1 MPTESARVIGV
12 LAVDDHPLIRE
23 GIAALISKQTD
34 MRLLGEAS
42 SGREAVEQ
50 FRLLNPDVVLMD
62 VQMPEMDGIDA
73 MIAIREECPAAKII
87 VLTTYAGDALAQR
100 ALMAGAQAYVLKG
113 SVRRE
118 LIDTI
123 RAVYRGLKRV
133 HPDVAVGL
141 AEHMGD
147 EVLSAREVRVLS
159 LIAAGNSN
167 KQIAS
172 ELTITEETA
181 KAHVRSILGK
191 LRAND
196 RTHAVTLALA
206 RGIIRLPHQGG

>member
-12 LAVDDHPLIRE
+12 LAVDDHPLLRE
-23 GIAALISKQTD
+23 GLAALISKQTD

-42 SGREAVEQ
+42 NGREAVEQ

-62 VQMPEMDGIDA
+62 VQMPGMDGIDA
-73 MIAIREECPAAKII
+73 MIAIRERNPSAKII

-100 ALMAGAQAYVLKG
+100 ALVAGAQAYVLKG
-113 SVRRE
+113 SVRTE

-133 HPDVAVGL
+133 HPDVAVEL

-159 LIAAGNSN
+159 LIATGNSN
-167 KQIAS
+167 KQIAK
-172 ELTITEETA
+172 ELSITEETA
-181 KAHVRSILGK
+181 KAHVKSILGK

-206 RGIIRLPHQGG
+206 RGIIRLPHQRG